1 VREEPPPYKAGRS
14 ALTKLIHGMEDSEGG
29 ETGMS
34 FSIQKSVKIG
44 SLRPTLSKSGLD
56 ASVIR
61 GVAKNSKLRFGGS
74 AMLRQCCLHAPRIL
88 HHHVMV
94 WGIARM
100 TNVREDPD
108 RPDFVTCHADH
119 PVPRGA
125 DNPQS

>member
-1 VREEPPPYKAGRS
+1 MG
-14 ALTKLIHGMEDSEGG
+14 
-29 ETGMS
+29 
-34 FSIQKSVKIG
+34 FSIRKSVKIG

-61 GVAKNSKLRFGGS
+61 GVAKNSKLRFGGP
-74 AMLRQCCLHAPRIL
+74 AMLRQCCLHAPRVL
-88 HHHVMV
+88 HHVMV
-94 WGIARM
+94 WGIARI

-119 PVPRGA
+119 PVPHGV